1 MSTTFFAPD
10 APAATEHLEFNI
22 SSTNA
27 GELTTFVGLDTRDAI
42 GERGM
47 VAGEFPAAEVV
58 AAVRSHMQGEIRS
71 NYIAARMRDLLALAE
86 EANRHGST
94 VAWA

>member
-10 APAATEHLEFNI
+10 AQAATEHLEFNI
-22 SSTNA
+22 STTNA
-27 GELTTFVGLDTRDAI
+27 GELTIFVGLDTQVDI
-42 GERGM
+42 DERAM
-47 VAGEFPAAEVV
+47 VAGEFAAAFV
-58 AAVRSHMQGEIRS
+58 AAKVREHMQGEIRS

-86 EANRHGST
+86 EADRHGST